1 MALDRIINIVLRA
14 AELVFATIVAGV
26 TGQHLHQYRHASDWS
41 QGRWIYTEVIAALSM
56 FFSLIWLVPFSWS
69 FVHWPVDII
78 LSLCWWA
85 AFGLLVNVS
94 LYVSSYMY
102 EPNKA
107 DSHYR
112 CWMAPAATSS
122 TGTTSTPSPETSAA
136 SSRPTLPLHS
146 CLLFSGLCLLCSES
160 TSPPAMDAALLSML
174 PSARTAAA
182 GTAEAVSKCELL
194 LLTS

>member
-94 LYVSSYMY
+94 LYVSCFIYDAH
-102 EPNKA
+102 KA
-107 DSHYR
+107 DS
-112 CWMAPAATSS
+112 
-122 TGTTSTPSPETSAA
+122 
-136 SSRPTLPLHS
+136 PTI
-146 CLLFSGLCLLCSES
+146 
-160 TSPPAMDAALLSML
+160 DAGWRLRLRL
-174 PSARTAAA
+174 
-182 GTAEAVSKCELL
+182 
-194 LLTS
+194 